1 MMFQSLDLK
10 LFKFLDWRK
19 VHFVFIPPYF
29 NVLPLPHLHLFLYI
43 SQTKSKYAIS
53 HHLLILWGIFTCP
66 RYKTQKCKVRLISK
80 YFMFWS
86 TTYLRER
93 QHWKQTKN
101 HQNIKCSYL
110 VSIWRFC
117 CCFGKKAWSNLC
129 RI

>member
-53 HHLLILWGIFTCP
+53 HHLLILWEIFDLS
-66 RYKTQKCKVRLISK
+66 RFKGQKCKVRLIQSSYCSGPPVTCVSANIGNNK
-80 YFMFWS
+80 KIAKIQNAHTSS
-86 TTYLRER
+86 THCLDLTL
-93 QHWKQTKN
+93 N
-101 HQNIKCSYL
+101 VVLLDLI
-110 VSIWRFC
+110 
-117 CCFGKKAWSNLC
+117 
-129 RI
+129 